1 MTGRTDGKDLMGTTA
16 ERIAPAAPASAAP
29 TGRSTMAG
37 KSTLAG
43 KSASAGGSAMV
54 GDLMTNRQRAG
65 LVLVLGVL
73 IALGPLT
80 IDMYLPALPAIADG
94 LSATASQ
101 VQLTLT
107 GTLAGLA
114 LGQLV
119 IGPLSDVLGRRTPL
133 LAGLGLHIIAS
144 VLCAVAP
151 NIEVLGALRVV
162 QGLGIAT
169 TGVVTMAVVR
179 DLFNGSS
186 FARLVS
192 RLMLVMGA
200 APILAP
206 TLGSA
211 VLRGTD
217 WRGVFLTLA
226 GFGVLLVV
234 VAVTRLPE
242 TLPVA
247 RRRRGG
253 VRDTLRV
260 YRTLLGDRTFLGM
273 VLVAGAAMAAM
284 FGYVAG
290 SSFVL
295 QQHYGL
301 DEQQFG
307 LAFGAGAI
315 GLIGSSQLNVVLL
328 RRYPPQRILAIALG
342 IGAVAGLVLVA
353 VAVTGLGGLPSLLAA
368 LWVVLAA
375 AGLCLPNAPAVALS
389 RHGEAAGT
397 ASALLGA
404 VQFGLGALAAPLVG
418 VLGNSS
424 TAMATVVAGGMLVA
438 FAVLTWVVRPARLD
452 GLEPSAAPVTAPSS

>member
-1 MTGRTDGKDLMGTTA
+1 MSTTM
-16 ERIAPAAPASAAP
+16 RDMAPPVP
-29 TGRSTMAG
+29 TPVPPGE
-37 KSTLAG
+37 
-43 KSASAGGSAMV
+43 
-54 GDLMTNRQRAG
+54 LMTSRQRAG
-65 LVLVLGVL
+65 LVLVLGTL

-80 IDMYLPALPAIADG
+80 IDMYLPALPAITRG
-94 LSATASQ
+94 LETTAAQ

-119 IGPLSDVLGRRTPL
+119 IGPISDAFGRRAPL
-133 LAGLGLHIIAS
+133 LAGLGLHIVAS
-144 VLCAVAP
+144 VLCAFAP
-151 NIEVLGALRVV
+151 NIAVLGGLRVL

-179 DLFNGSS
+179 DLFSGTA
-186 FARLVS
+186 FARLIS

-226 GFGVLLVV
+226 VFGVLLMV
-234 VAVTRLPE
+234 VAITRLPE

-260 YRTLLGDRTFLGM
+260 YRNLLADRIFVGM
-273 VLVAGAAMAAM
+273 VLVAAGSMAAM
-284 FGYVAG
+284 FAYVSG
-290 SSFVL
+290 SSFVF
-295 QQHYGL
+295 QQRYGL

-315 GLIGSSQLNVVLL
+315 GLIGATQLNVLLL
-328 RRYPPQRILAIALG
+328 RRYPPQRILATALG
-342 IGAVAGLVLVA
+342 VGATAGLVLVV
-353 VAVTGLGGLPSLLAA
+353 VAATGFGGLPSLLAA
-368 LWVVLAA
+368 LWVVLAS
-375 AGLCLPNAPAVALS
+375 AGLSLPNAPAVALS

-397 ASALLGA
+397 AAALLGA
-404 VQFGLGALAAPLVG
+404 VQFGLGAVAAPLVG
-418 VLGNSS
+418 ALGNGSL
-424 TAMATVVAGGMLVA
+424 AMAAVVAGGMLIS
-438 FAVLTWVVRPARLD
+438 FTVLMWVVRPARL
-452 GLEPSAAPVTAPSS
+452 GALEAAPVAATSS

>member
-1 MTGRTDGKDLMGTTA
+1 MHTA
-16 ERIAPAAPASAAP
+16 VEKAGAPAHSPSEGPEAA
-29 TGRSTMAG
+29 
-37 KSTLAG
+37 
-43 KSASAGGSAMV
+43 
-54 GDLMTNRQRAG
+54 MTTRQRAG
-65 LVLVLGVL
+65 LVLVLGTL

-80 IDMYLPALPAIADG
+80 IDMYLPALPSIVDG
-94 LSATASQ
+94 LHSTAAQ

-119 IGPLSDVLGRRTPL
+119 IGPVSDAVGRRTPL
-133 LAGLGLHIIAS
+133 FAGLALHITAS
-144 VLCAVAP
+144 VLCALAP
-151 NIEVLGALRVV
+151 NIAVLGALRVL

-169 TGVVTMAVVR
+169 TGVITMAVVR
-179 DLFNGSS
+179 DLFSGTA

-234 VAVTRLPE
+234 VAATRLPE
-242 TLPVA
+242 TLPAA

-253 VRDTLRV
+253 ARDTLRV
-260 YRTLLGDRTFLGM
+260 YRSLLADRVFLGM
-273 VLVAGAAMAAM
+273 VLVAGATTSALFA
-284 FGYVAG
+284 YVSG
-290 SSFVL
+290 SSFVF
-295 QQHYGL
+295 QQRYGL
-301 DEQQFG
+301 DAQQFG

-315 GLIGSSQLNVVLL
+315 GLIAATQLNVVLL
-328 RRYPPQRILAIALG
+328 RRYTPQQILRTALG
-342 IGAVAGLVLVA
+342 AGSAAGLVLVV
-353 VAVTGLGGLPSLLAA
+353 VAATGLGGLPGLLAA

-375 AGLCLPNAPAVALS
+375 TGLCMPNAPAVALS

-397 ASALLGA
+397 AAALLGA
-404 VQFGLGALAAPLVG
+404 VQFGLGALAAPVVG
-418 VLGNSS
+418 VLGNGAV
-424 TAMATVVAGGMLVA
+424 AMAAVVAGGMVIAFTVLVG
-438 FAVLTWVVRPARLD
+438 VVRPARLARV
-452 GLEPSAAPVTAPSS
+452 EAVPAPVTATPS